1 MNGFGRMRKKAGL
14 TQKDASEKSGIALST
29 LRRWE
34 QGVNEPDVKSIVM
47 LANLYGCTTDD
58 LLETNFSRAS
68 VKALDSMDPRLTEI
82 VEIYDAMSGEGRR
95 ALLASARGLAAAYPG
110 EEAPV
115 RVAGSA

>member
-68 VKALDSMDPRLTEI
+68 VKTLDSMDPRLTEI
-82 VEIYDAMSGEGRR
+82 VGIYDHMSEEGRK
-95 ALLASARGLAAAYPG
+95 ALVSVARGLAQTYRKTD
-110 EEAPV
+110 APV
-115 RVAGSA
+115 RIAKSA